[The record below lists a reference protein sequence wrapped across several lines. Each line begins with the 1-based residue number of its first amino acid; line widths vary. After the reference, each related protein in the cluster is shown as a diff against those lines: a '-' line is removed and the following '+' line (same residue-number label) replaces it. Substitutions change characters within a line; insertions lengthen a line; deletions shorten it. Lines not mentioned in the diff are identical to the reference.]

1 MPDQSTSW
9 SEARPASRIRPAG
22 GAAESPTRGEA
33 SPSSLRGWLTGQ
45 ASAGW
50 CSRTSSG
57 FSRRTE
63 DATLPLFSRSS
74 QDGTSKYQ
82 TVDGETQGS
91 SQTRQGVSA
100 FRGECWTQDIP
111 EFPHFRGR
119 CRSEGVVSSLSDI
132 VETGDAPQRY
142 CLAANYAEAML
153 ARAGRLGYSIPPTL
167 ERVLKRS
174 ASRST

>member
-1 MPDQSTSW
+1 MGNQSTSL

-22 GAAESPTRGEA
+22 NAAGSPTRGEA
-33 SPSSLRGWLTGQ
+33 SPSSLRDWLAGQ

-74 QDGTSKYQ
+74 PDGTSKSP
-82 TVDGETQGS
+82 TADGELRES
-91 SQTRQGVSA
+91 SPTRQGTSA
-100 FRGECWTQDIP
+100 FRGECWTLDIP

-119 CRSEGVVSSLSDI
+119 CRSEGVVSSLSD
-132 VETGDAPQRY
+132 VVVAGEAPQRC

-153 ARAGRLGYSIPPTL
+153 ARAARLGYSLPPAL
-167 ERVLKRS
+167 ERVLRRS
-174 ASRST
+174 ASPST